1 MPACSTLKDAACRQR
16 QQSAPWY
23 SDRRNYR
30 HKKIVRILLILH
42 IICCGYIK
50 RFVLPL
56 LLQHKIVAAM
66 KFKVGDKV
74 LFLNEKGGGIVTR
87 IVDEEIVHVSVDDG
101 FEIPYAVGDL
111 IRTAHD
117 EREEPSSLASIK
129 SPSVTGDHRHSPLQ
143 LLPHQSD
150 GIRQGIY
157 LAMVP
162 RNQDRLLFSV
172 LDFYVVNHTTW
183 AFYFGLFMN
192 RSGHFHGVMSDM
204 VLPGYRRHV
213 KKVERNDIEE
223 WNHSLMHGFF
233 YKEGKTEVTD
243 PVSAHIIF
251 KPVKIYKEESFAF
264 NPLLHQKAMMV
275 NVCNIGKHGI

>member
-1 MPACSTLKDAACRQR
+1 
-16 QQSAPWY
+16 
-23 SDRRNYR
+23 
-30 HKKIVRILLILH
+30 
-42 IICCGYIK
+42 
-50 RFVLPL
+50 
-56 LLQHKIVAAM
+56 M

-87 IVDEEIVHVSVDDG
+87 IVDEEIVHVSIDDG

-117 EREEPSSLASIK
+117 GREEQDSLVSIKPSSV
-129 SPSVTGDHRHSPLQ
+129 PGDHRHSPLQ
-143 LLPHQSD
+143 LLPHQSGD
-150 GIRQGIY
+150 IRQGIY

-162 RNQDRLLFSV
+162 RNQDQLLFTA
-172 LDFYVVNHTTW
+172 LDFYVINHTTW
-183 AFYFGLFMN
+183 EFYFCLFMN
-192 RSGHFHGVMSDM
+192 RSGHFHGVLSGM
-204 VLPGYRRHV
+204 VMPGYRRHV

-251 KPVKIYKEESFAF
+251 KPVKIYKEDSFAF
-264 NPLLHQKAMMV
+264 NPLLHQKALMV
-275 NVCNIGKHGI
+275 KVYAIDKHSV